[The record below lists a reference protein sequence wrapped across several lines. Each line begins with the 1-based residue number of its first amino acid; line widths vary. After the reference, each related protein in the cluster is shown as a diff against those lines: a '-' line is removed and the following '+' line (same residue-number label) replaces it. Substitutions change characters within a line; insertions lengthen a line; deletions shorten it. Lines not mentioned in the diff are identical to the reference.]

1 MRLIELME
9 MVETND
15 VTLERIK
22 PDLDIVGLSAD
33 SRAVLPG
40 YLFAALPGAAA
51 DGRAYI
57 PQALDNGAVAI
68 LAPSGFRLQDWTG
81 DAVRDDI
88 SVITDPDPRRRLAR
102 MAARFHGAQPD
113 TIAAVTGTN
122 GKTSV
127 TSFTRQL
134 WSALGYRS
142 ASAGTLGLVAPDMAG
157 GETEPSLTTP
167 DPVRLHETLAAL
179 KVGGVDHLALEASSH
194 GLDQR
199 RLDGVDITAAAFTNL
214 TRDHLD
220 YHRSMTAYRNAKLR
234 LFDTLLKPGGV
245 AVAPGAAPELRA
257 IATLAAERG
266 FRVLTYGQNH
276 NGETPLHVGY
286 HAATPN
292 GDGWT
297 LSLEV
302 MGQHHDVEFALP
314 GAFQIDNALCALA
327 LAIGCGAD
335 PATATRML
343 SKLTGVSGRLEKVG
357 ARANSAPVYVDYA
370 HTPDALATVL
380 RALRPH
386 VPGRLTVVFGC
397 GGDRDAGKRPEMGA
411 VAARLADRVIVTDDN
426 PRTEDPASIRTAILD
441 ECVGASEI
449 GDRAEAI
456 RTAIDN
462 LDAGDGLL
470 IAGKGHETGQIVGG
484 ETLPFNDADVA
495 RAAMAAADSQTG
507 GQS

>member
-1 MRLIELME
+1 MRLIEL
-9 MVETND
+9 VEIAEPND
-15 VTLERIK
+15 MTMERIK
-22 PDLDIVGLSAD
+22 PDLNIAGLSAD
-33 SRAVLPG
+33 SRAILPG
-40 YLFAALPGAAA
+40 FLFAALPGAAT

-57 PQALDNGAVAI
+57 PQALENGAVAI
-68 LAPSGFRLQDWTG
+68 LAPAGFRLQDWTG
-81 DAVRDDI
+81 GAVRDDI

-127 TSFTRQL
+127 VSFTRQI
-134 WSALGYRS
+134 WAALGYRA
-142 ASAGTLGLVAPDMAG
+142 ASAGTLGLTAPGMVRGANKEAG
-157 GETEPSLTTP
+157 PGLTTS
-167 DPVRLHETLAAL
+167 DPIQLHETLAAL
-179 KVGGVDHLALEASSH
+179 KADGVDRLALEASSH

-199 RLDGVDITAAAFTNL
+199 RLDGVNITAAAFTNL

-234 LFDTLLKPGGV
+234 LFDTLLKTGGV

-257 IATLAAERG
+257 IATLAAERD
-266 FRVLTYGQNH
+266 FRVLTYGRNH
-276 NGETPLHVGY
+276 DGEAPLHVGY
-286 HAATPN
+286 HAATPY

-327 LAIGCGAD
+327 LVIGCGAD
-335 PATATRML
+335 PATATRTL
-343 SKLTGVSGRLEKVG
+343 PRLTGIPGRLEKIV
-357 ARANSAPVYVDYA
+357 ARANGAPVYVDYA

-386 VPGRLTVVFGC
+386 ISGRLTVVFGC

-411 VAARLADRVIVTDDN
+411 IAERLADHIIVTDDN
-426 PRTEDPASIRTAILD
+426 PRTEDPAAIRTAIL
-441 ECVGASEI
+441 ETCASGVEI
-449 GDRAEAI
+449 GDRNEAI
-456 RTAIDN
+456 RTAIAELN
-462 LDAGDGLL
+462 AGDCLL
-470 IAGKGHETGQIVGG
+470 IAGKGHETGQIIGE
-484 ETLPFNDADVA
+484 ETLPFNDAIAA
-495 RAAMAAADSQTG
+495 RAAIEGQT
-507 GQS
+507 

>member
-1 MRLIELME
+1 LRLIELAE
-9 MVETND
+9 MAETND

-40 YLFAALPGAAA
+40 YLFAALPGAAV
-51 DGRAYI
+51 DGRDYI
-57 PQALDNGAVAI
+57 PQALENGAVAI
-68 LAPSGFRLQDWTG
+68 LAPAGFRLQDWTD
-81 DAVRDDI
+81 DAGRDDI

-127 TSFTRQL
+127 ASFTRQL
-134 WSALGYRS
+134 WSAMGYRA
-142 ASAGTLGLVAPDMAG
+142 ASAGTLGFVAPDMAG
-157 GETEPSLTTP
+157 LESGPNLTTP
-167 DPVRLHETLAAL
+167 DPVQLQKTRAAL
-179 KVGGVDHLALEASSH
+179 KADGVDHLALEASSH

-199 RLDGVDITAAAFTNL
+199 RLDGVNITAAAFTNL

-220 YHRSMTAYRNAKLR
+220 YHRSMTSYRNAKLR

-257 IATLAAERG
+257 IATLATERG

-276 NGETPLHVGY
+276 EGEKPLHVGY
-286 HAATPN
+286 HSATPN

-314 GAFQIDNALCALA
+314 GAFQVDNALCALA
-327 LAIGCGAD
+327 LTIGCGAE

-343 SKLTGVSGRLEKVG
+343 SKLSGVSGRLEKVG
-357 ARANSAPVYVDYA
+357 ARANGAPVYVDYA

-386 VPGRLTVVFGC
+386 VSGRLIVVFGC
-397 GGDRDAGKRPEMGA
+397 GGDRDTGKRPEMGV
-411 VAARLADRVIVTDDN
+411 VAARLAERVIITDDN
-426 PRTEDPASIRTAILD
+426 PRTEDPAEIRAAILN
-441 ECVGASEI
+441 ECAGASEI

-456 RTAIDN
+456 CTAIDDLN
-462 LDAGDGLL
+462 AGDGLL
-470 IAGKGHETGQIVGG
+470 IAGKGHETGQIVGA
-484 ETLPFNDADVA
+484 ETLPFNDADAA
-495 RAAMAAADSQTG
+495 RAAIG
-507 GQS
+507 GPL